1 MFIFLVVTES
11 VICIVI
17 LVSGIDTVPTLKMI
31 DNHESFNVEECLKFW
46 PMIWSKST
54 TSPIAN

>member
-1 MFIFLVVTES
+1 MWFVETFL
-11 VICIVI
+11 